1 MRGHI
6 GTKMSRAVEK
16 LIEQEDQHILWMLHN
31 NEAIYVQACYQHDED
46 GKLLFNKES
55 MRKDFED
62 SMETL
67 ISLNEQKRQSPFW
80 KEPPQ
85 PIAPEGFKKM
95 RWPEDFDSKH

>member
-1 MRGHI
+1 
-6 GTKMSRAVEK
+6 MSREVEK

-31 NEAIYVQACYQHDED
+31 DEAIYVQACYQHDED
-46 GKLLFNKES
+46 GKLLFDKES

-80 KEPPQ
+80 EEIRNRSNLP
-85 PIAPEGFKKM
+85 PEGFKKM